1 MGHGERIKMEI
12 LHIVGSAASILGLLV
27 ALFVAQKVLKI
38 DNSISVK
45 GDRNLTAGRDLL
57 HK

>member
-1 MGHGERIKMEI
+1 MEI